1 MYLQYAI
8 VRVYDLTMRLLQQ
21 LHSRELEGKRNT
33 ASMFLL
39 QKIHL
44 NMTETLRLRTGPCLP
59 PGGNNQSICLF
70 FVKDRRLL

>member
-8 VRVYDLTMRLLQQ
+8 VRVYNLTMRLLKAAEFQRII
-21 LHSRELEGKRNT
+21 REKENI

-44 NMTETLRLRTGPCLP
+44 NMTETLKAEYWTLSSI
-59 PGGNNQSICLF
+59 GGE
-70 FVKDRRLL
+70 